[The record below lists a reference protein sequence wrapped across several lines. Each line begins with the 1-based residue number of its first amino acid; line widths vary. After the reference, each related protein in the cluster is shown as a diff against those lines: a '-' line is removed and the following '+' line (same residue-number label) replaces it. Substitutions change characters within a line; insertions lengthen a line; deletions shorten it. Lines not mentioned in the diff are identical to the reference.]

1 MMKNYLLLAEK
12 NGADRAE
19 IFRISTSSFS
29 VSAEGKTVTKE
40 CDLSEGYGLRVLAAG
55 KLGFSYFAKGG
66 DAQEAVVRALALSKF
81 SRKTC
86 FDFPGSA
93 RCADVDVFDKRVN
106 ELDEESGSKMLDEIV
121 LAIEKPAKPAKCG
134 VEFSSSEIELLNS
147 SGLSLSEKSTHITC
161 FAQTNA
167 KKSGGSSFRTST
179 HLDFQPAKVGTEAS
193 ERAIDM
199 LNAKPAK
206 GGRTPAVFEPEAL
219 YSLLYS
225 LLLPSFHGERVYRKI
240 SKLHDKLGESIAI
253 KDFTMS
259 DDPLAKGPSSFSF
272 DGEGTPGRAKAL
284 IKGGVVSDFLFD
296 TKTAVL
302 ARGLNPTPGNC
313 GRSSYLSEPAIGM
326 SNAVVKRGNS
336 QDALADCKNGILI
349 CSVFGE
355 HTANDLT
362 GEFSVSVD
370 RGFRIENGEKTS
382 PVRGNV
388 ISGNVFGLL
397 NRIIS
402 IEKTQERYANLIT
415 PRIAFE
421 EIQVVG

>member
-1 MMKNYLLLAEK
+1 MKNYLSLAEK

-40 CDLSEGYGLRVLAAG
+40 CDLSEGYGLRVLKAG

-66 DAQEAVVRALALSKF
+66 DAQEAVARALALSKF
-81 SRKTC
+81 SRKTG

-93 RCADVDVFDKRVN
+93 RCADVHVFDKRVN
-106 ELDEESGSKMLDEIV
+106 GLDEESGSKMLDEV
-121 LAIEKPAKPAKCG
+121 VFAIRKPAKPAKCG

-161 FAQTNA
+161 FAQCNA
-167 KKSGGSSFRTST
+167 GKSGGSSFRTSS
-179 HLDFQPAKVGTEAS
+179 HLDFQPAEVGREAS
-193 ERAIDM
+193 ERATDM

-240 SKLHDKLGESIAI
+240 SKLHDKLGESIAA

-272 DGEGTPGRAKAL
+272 DGEGTPGRRKAL
-284 IKGGVVSDFLFD
+284 IKNGTLSGFLFD
-296 TKTAVL
+296 VRTASL
-302 ARGLNPTPGNC
+302 ARGLNPTAGNC
-313 GRSSYLSEPAIGM
+313 RRSTYLAEPGIGV
-326 SNAVVKRGNS
+326 SNVIVEAGSSKDVVRE
-336 QDALADCKNGILI
+336 CKSGILI

-382 PVRGNV
+382 PARGNV
-388 ISGNVFGLL
+388 ISGNVFDLL

-402 IEKTQERYANLIT
+402 IEKIRERYANLIT
-415 PRIAFE
+415 PRIAFG
-421 EIQVVG
+421 EIRVVG